1 MGEISWLGVAAAVA
15 ASFVIG
21 SLWYS
26 PLLFVKPWMR
36 ELGITPDKAQAG
48 NMGLIFAGMF
58 ALRGLAAIAMSWMM
72 GPQPGL
78 HVGVAY
84 GLLIGLFFAAGTLG
98 VHYLFE
104 QRTFKLWLINGG
116 SNVVT
121 FLAFGAILGVL

>member
-1 MGEISWLGVAAAVA
+1 VGDVSWLGVAAALV
-15 ASFVIG
+15 ASFAIG
-21 SLWYS
+21 FLWYS
-26 PLLFVKPWMR
+26 PLLFVDAWMR
-36 ELGITPDKAQAG
+36 ELGITPDKARAG
-48 NMGLIFAGMF
+48 NMGLLFAGMF
-58 ALRGLAAIAMSWMM
+58 LLRGFAAVAMSWMM

-78 HVGVAY
+78 HVGIAY
-84 GLLIGLFFAAGTLG
+84 GLLIGFCFAAGTLG

>member
-1 MGEISWLGVAAAVA
+1 MGEISWLGVAAALA

-26 PLLFVKPWMR
+26 PLLFVNAWMR
-36 ELGITPDKAQAG
+36 ELGITPDRTKTG

-58 ALRGLAAIAMSWMM
+58 VLRGLAAIAMSWMM
-72 GPQPGL
+72 GPRPGL
-78 HVGVAY
+78 AVGLTY
-84 GLLIGLFFAAGTLG
+84 GLLIGLLFAAGTLG

-121 FLAFGAILGVL
+121 YLAFGAILGVL

>member
-1 MGEISWLGVAAAVA
+1 MSDISWLGVLAALV
-15 ASFVIG
+15 ASFIIG
-21 SLWYS
+21 FLWYS

-36 ELGITPDKAQAG
+36 ELGVTPDKTQAG

-58 ALRGLAAIAMSWMM
+58 ALRALAAIAMSWMM
-72 GPQPGL
+72 GPRPGL
-78 HVGVAY
+78 HVGLAY
-84 GLLIGLFFAAGTLG
+84 GLVVGVCFAAGTLG

-121 FLAFGAILGVL
+121 FLAFGLILGVL